1 MQRLKSDTFFCSVM
15 ILALVYLIAGCG
27 GSAYTPSSPSKPSN
41 PSTPST
47 LAIFPGQVVSGVID
61 QNGGAFSNLS
71 PYLLVATG
79 GNVGVAGYSWTVA
92 TGSLKAYPPAIVIQP
107 NGVVVDT
114 TPQSLTQGTFTMDV
128 EVSDGTTTKTG
139 QATVD
144 LSSVCNSSNGN
155 SSNPC
160 SSSAVTNQHIPYLP
174 NGTVGSAYAATIVTS
189 GGTAPYKWVVDSG
202 STLPPGLSIDP
213 AKGILK
219 GTPKTA
225 ATYTF
230 YVLTTDATKANT
242 SSEINAGVLAAQF
255 TLVVN

>member
-128 EVSDGTTTKTG
+128 EVSDGTTTKTS

-160 SSSAVTNQHIPYLP
+160 SSSAVTNQHNQYLP
-174 NGTVGSAYAATIVTS
+174 TGTVGSAYAATIVTS
-189 GGTAPYKWVVDSG
+189 GGTAPYKWVLGSG
-202 STLPPGLSIDP
+202 LLPPGITIDP

-225 ATYTF
+225 GTYYF
-230 YVLTTDATKANT
+230 YVLTTDAVHADT
-242 SSEINAGVLAAQF
+242 SSEIAAGVLAAQF
-255 TLVVN
+255 TLAVN